1 MNYDLL
7 WSIEEYQSLLD
18 YKWNSFKY
26 INMFLNEN
34 ITNRERN
41 FKPNAKKAYPQSS
54 EDFKK
59 AIATIIDLYKAIQ
72 KNYILNNSIPYQQAL
87 FRGVRKNSN
96 HSYFAS
102 TSENIEVALS
112 FINGINNGDTN
123 NDVLIE
129 IEPSQVPWIDL
140 ERFIPVS
147 KGGDLEEKEIL
158 FLPCEYQTKQET
170 TLKNYLEMTD
180 LKEKLSKTAQVKI
193 SKLNNLICRKVKLI
207 KPNYKATSYM
217 SLAALA
223 VKFEQYRENLI
234 KLTEASKNGQNT
246 TQIEKEIIEFKKYC
260 SGFLK
265 SKFNEIDIELQ
276 KSLQNTQQEHIII
289 DKAST
294 IREVHIGN
302 TGRMFSIQTSDGI
315 EKYYFKP
322 AESKDKESK
331 PYRAYIQ
338 EAAYN
343 IQRIINPTKAVKCN
357 VCNINGTFGAIQEK
371 IEIDKEKTQEMYKM
385 FSRYGS
391 EIPTNLINQILEEY
405 LVDYCLCNYDA
416 HIHNFIIDKNG
427 SLRGID
433 KEQSFRY
440 IDKDINDDMLF
451 SHNYNEEY
459 GESETIYTTIFK
471 KIVNGEIS
479 TEVLETLNY
488 HVARLAQAPDDQYR
502 QIFKNY
508 AYSKA
513 KNQQEAKILLD
524 RIVKRKKSIM
534 KRIDIL
540 KEEISKE
547 RQKQINKTNYIEQTK
562 NHKVHK

>member
-7 WSIEEYQSLLD
+7 WSIEEYQSLID

-59 AIATIIDLYKAIQ
+59 AIATIIVLYKTIQ
-72 KNYILNNSIPYQQAL
+72 KNYILNDSIPYQQSL

-96 HSYFAS
+96 HSYFTS

-112 FINGINNGDTN
+112 FINGINNGDTS

-140 ERFIPVS
+140 ERFIPAS

-170 TLKNYLEMTD
+170 TLTNYLEMTD

-217 SLAALA
+217 SLDALA
-223 VKFEQYRENLI
+223 AKFQQYRENLI

-265 SKFNEIDIELQ
+265 SKFNEIDIEFQ
-276 KSLQNTQQEHIII
+276 KNLQNIQREHINI
-289 DKAST
+289 DKEST
-294 IREVHIGN
+294 IKEVHIGN
-302 TGRMFSIQTSDGI
+302 TGRMFSIQTFDGI

-322 AESKDKESK
+322 AESKNKESK

-391 EIPTNLINQILEEY
+391 EIPTNLVNQILEEY

-433 KEQSFRY
+433 KEQSFKY

-488 HVARLAQAPDDQYR
+488 HAARLAQVPDDQYR

-508 AYSKA
+508 AYSKT
-513 KNQQEAKILLD
+513 KYQQEAEMLLD
-524 RIVKRKKSIM
+524 RIVKRKKTIM

>member
-140 ERFIPVS
+140 EGFIPAS

-170 TLKNYLEMTD
+170 TLTNYLEMTD

-391 EIPTNLINQILEEY
+391 EIPTNLVNQILEEY

-513 KNQQEAKILLD
+513 KNQQEAEILLD

>member
-140 ERFIPVS
+140 ERFIPAS

>member
-1 MNYDLL
+1 
-7 WSIEEYQSLLD
+7 
-18 YKWNSFKY
+18 
-26 INMFLNEN
+26 
-34 ITNRERN
+34 
-41 FKPNAKKAYPQSS
+41 
-54 EDFKK
+54 
-59 AIATIIDLYKAIQ
+59 
-72 KNYILNNSIPYQQAL
+72 
-87 FRGVRKNSN
+87 
-96 HSYFAS
+96 
-102 TSENIEVALS
+102 
-112 FINGINNGDTN
+112 
-123 NDVLIE
+123 
-129 IEPSQVPWIDL
+129 
-140 ERFIPVS
+140 
-147 KGGDLEEKEIL
+147 
-158 FLPCEYQTKQET
+158 
-170 TLKNYLEMTD
+170 
-180 LKEKLSKTAQVKI
+180 
-193 SKLNNLICRKVKLI
+193 
-207 KPNYKATSYM
+207 
-217 SLAALA
+217 
-223 VKFEQYRENLI
+223 
-234 KLTEASKNGQNT
+234 
-246 TQIEKEIIEFKKYC
+246 
-260 SGFLK
+260 
-265 SKFNEIDIELQ
+265 
-276 KSLQNTQQEHIII
+276 
-289 DKAST
+289 
-294 IREVHIGN
+294 
-302 TGRMFSIQTSDGI
+302 
-315 EKYYFKP
+315 
-322 AESKDKESK
+322 
-331 PYRAYIQ
+331 
-338 EAAYN
+338 
-343 IQRIINPTKAVKCN
+343 
-357 VCNINGTFGAIQEK
+357 
-371 IEIDKEKTQEMYKM
+371 MYKM
-385 FSRYGS
+385 FSRYCS

>member
-1 MNYDLL
+1 
-7 WSIEEYQSLLD
+7 
-18 YKWNSFKY
+18 
-26 INMFLNEN
+26 
-34 ITNRERN
+34 
-41 FKPNAKKAYPQSS
+41 
-54 EDFKK
+54 
-59 AIATIIDLYKAIQ
+59 
-72 KNYILNNSIPYQQAL
+72 
-87 FRGVRKNSN
+87 
-96 HSYFAS
+96 
-102 TSENIEVALS
+102 
-112 FINGINNGDTN
+112 
-123 NDVLIE
+123 
-129 IEPSQVPWIDL
+129 
-140 ERFIPVS
+140 
-147 KGGDLEEKEIL
+147 
-158 FLPCEYQTKQET
+158 
-170 TLKNYLEMTD
+170 
-180 LKEKLSKTAQVKI
+180 
-193 SKLNNLICRKVKLI
+193 
-207 KPNYKATSYM
+207 M
-217 SLAALA
+217 SLDALA
-223 VKFEQYRENLI
+223 AKFEQYRENLI

-265 SKFNEIDIELQ
+265 SKFNEIDIEFQ
-276 KSLQNTQQEHIII
+276 KSLQNIQREHINI
-289 DKAST
+289 DKEST
-294 IREVHIGN
+294 IKEVHIGN
-302 TGRMFSIQTSDGI
+302 TGRMFSIQTFDGI

-322 AESKDKESK
+322 AESKNKESK

-391 EIPTNLINQILEEY
+391 EIPTNLVNQILEEY
-405 LVDYCLCNYDA
+405 LIDYCLCNYDA

-488 HVARLAQAPDDQYR
+488 HAARLAQVPDAQYR

-508 AYSKA
+508 AYSKT
-513 KNQQEAKILLD
+513 KNQQEAEILLD